1 MRINLTES
9 DLNALVEESRF
20 RGFRS
25 LGLGPEAE
33 RLTLRSRI
41 SVGKALLLE
50 TQAKARLALIDQLTA
65 ESEALTEQINQLQQ
79 QLAN

>member
-1 MRINLTES
+1 MRIEITDSNI
-9 DLNALVEESRF
+9 NALVAEARF

-33 RLTLRSRI
+33 LLTLRSRI
-41 SVGKALLLE
+41 SLGKALLLE
-50 TQAKARLALIDQLTA
+50 AQAKA
-65 ESEALTEQINQLQQ
+65 